1 MTGGPE
7 WFGQKRYG
15 FGCSPISWQGWLVAF
30 VYVAVVVAAGLL
42 ARSSP
47 LAAYSAIATV
57 TILFI
62 FLAAKTTK
70 GGLAWRW
77 GDKK

>member
-15 FGCSPISWQGWLVAF
+15 YGCMPISWQGWLATL
-30 VYVAVVVAAGLL
+30 VYVVIVSFAGLL
-42 ARSSP
+42 AWRSP
-47 LAAYSAIATV
+47 LAAYSVIATV

-62 FLAAKTTK
+62 ILAAKTTK
-70 GGLAWRW
+70 GGLQWRW